1 MKTTARTLAFGFA
14 ALAAG
19 LLGPSAAAFAQN
31 VNPTPQVNP
40 SENLATPE
48 PQPPISP
55 NVEHLF
61 GDWGGLRTYLGR
73 YGINVLLDNTNEL
86 ASNIA
91 GGLKQSTTNA
101 GQTALQVDIDWEK
114 LAGLHGFTTHSVI
127 VGRYGANLSN
137 NIGDQVSPVQEIF
150 GAGGNVV
157 AHFVYTYGELALRN
171 GAIDIAVG
179 RMPVGNE
186 FAASPL
192 YCNFMNN
199 AICGNPKALSGQ
211 VGGFSAWPDATWGGR
226 ARLRP
231 TQDTYLMFGI
241 FQVNRYLYGTQAGWR
256 SAWLLSGSGNTGVY
270 VPAEVAWQPK
280 FGRDG
285 LPGNYKLGLGFDSST
300 YQVWTPI
307 SGSAPAI
314 NGSLPS
320 DQGRLQFWALVD
332 QMIFRNGPGDDDGL
346 ILLAGYVHD
355 DPATFLRSDEVFGG
369 FVDRGFWP
377 ARPKDTLG
385 VMFSYQKLSNRLTNA
400 QQFDQFFGLPLVN
413 SATGVQTGEGLP
425 QRSRI

>member
-1 MKTTARTLAFGFA
+1 METTTRTLALGFS
-14 ALAAG
+14 ALIGG
-19 LLGPSAAAFAQN
+19 LLGPSTAAFAQN

-73 YGINVLLDNTNEL
+73 YGINVLLDNTNEF

-91 GGLKQSTTNA
+91 GGLRQSTTNA

-114 LAGLHGFTTHSVI
+114 LTGLHGFTTHSVI

-157 AHFVYTYGELALRN
+157 AHFVYTYGELSLRN

-226 ARLRP
+226 IRLRP

-241 FQVNRYLYGTQAGWR
+241 FQVNRYLYGNAAGFR
-256 SAWLLSGSGNTGVY
+256 SGWLISGSGNTGVY
-270 VPAEVAWQPK
+270 VPAEVA
-280 FGRDG
+280 
-285 LPGNYKLGLGFDSST
+285 
-300 YQVWTPI
+300 
-307 SGSAPAI
+307 
-314 NGSLPS
+314 
-320 DQGRLQFWALVD
+320 
-332 QMIFRNGPGDDDGL
+332 
-346 ILLAGYVHD
+346 
-355 DPATFLRSDEVFGG
+355 
-369 FVDRGFWP
+369 
-377 ARPKDTLG
+377 
-385 VMFSYQKLSNRLTNA
+385 
-400 QQFDQFFGLPLVN
+400 
-413 SATGVQTGEGLP
+413 
-425 QRSRI
+425 